1 MALFFGF
8 EMPFALISTTS
19 NAMTI
24 LILSVVFGFVTVLV
38 GLFLGGMKNVRLK
51 DYTEAYNAGFA
62 WVLIL
67 LGLMLLAV
75 GNILPEMSV
84 LVPIGKWLAIFN
96 AIGILIVSIVSCQ
109 EVIRFS
115 VWSL

>member
-1 MALFFGF
+1 
-8 EMPFALISTTS
+8 MPFALISTTT

-24 LILSVVFGFVTVLV
+24 LILSVIFGFITVLV

-75 GNILPEMSV
+75 GNILP
-84 LVPIGKWLAIFN
+84 GF
-96 AIGILIVSIVSCQ
+96 ILP
-109 EVIRFS
+109 
-115 VWSL
+115 